1 MIVGFLK
8 MGALWVPICPSG
20 IEGPQEP
27 AEKKEP
33 AANFGLDRDNLGLNW
48 PSGIRTRA
56 YKRSRL
62 IMHHPSGGAYAPE
75 GCIIEPGT
83 SRRRVD
89 VRPRKEKEIATYNG
103 CPYGAPICMPQR
115 GMH

>member
-1 MIVGFLK
+1 

-75 GCIIEPGT
+75 GCIIGAGNEPKASGRAT
-83 SRRRVD
+83 TK
-89 VRPRKEKEIATYNG
+89 RKRN
-103 CPYGAPICMPQR
+103 R
-115 GMH
+115 DL